1 MNTSKKIIIA
11 VSIIV
16 ILVIAIIAG
25 RMILN
30 NIIQKKINE
39 VKPTEVIAQEVQK
52 LEFYE
57 KIETFGTALANQ
69 SFSIRIKKSDLI
81 SSLEFDK
88 NLMVQKNQLIAQL
101 KTDKINAPFSG
112 RLGVREITPGILG
125 GEDSI
130 IATLDDIE
138 IIKIDIKVPESYLN
152 ILKKDLK
159 IKASSEAFKE
169 TFNGNLDTVSARI
182 DPITRSILV
191 QAKIKNPNYKII
203 PGMLMNIEIIYNEK
217 TSLGVP
223 EESLILQGNRTVVY
237 KVIED
242 KSVALT
248 EVKTGIRNYGKVE
261 IISGLNSG
269 DKIVTEGVSKIRD
282 KAQIKLINNK

>member
-1 MNTSKKIIIA
+1 MDTSKKIIIA
-11 VSIIV
+11 VSIIF
-16 ILVIAIIAG
+16 ILVLAIISG

-39 VKPTEVIAQEVQK
+39 VKPTEVIAEEVKK
-52 LEFYE
+52 LEFYQ

-69 SFSIRIKKSDLI
+69 SFSIRIKKTELI

-88 NLMVQKNQLIAQL
+88 NLMIQKNQLIAQL
-101 KTDKINAPFSG
+101 KTEKITAPFSG

-138 IIKIDIKVPESYLN
+138 TIKLDIKVPESYLN

-159 IKASSEAFKE
+159 IKASSEAFNE
-169 TFNGNLDTVSARI
+169 VFTGTLDTVSARV

-191 QAKIKNPNYKII
+191 QVKIKNANYKII
-203 PGMLMNIEIIYNEK
+203 PGMLVNVEIIYNEK
-217 TSLGVP
+217 QSLGVP
-223 EESLILQGNRTVVY
+223 EESIIQQGNRTVVY
-237 KVIED
+237 KLIED

-248 EVKTGIRNYGKVE
+248 EVKTGIRNFGKVE
-261 IISGLNSG
+261 IVSGLNPG
-269 DKIVTEGVSKIRD
+269 DKIVKEGVSKIKD
-282 KAQIKLINNK
+282 KAQIKLISK

>member
-11 VSIIV
+11 VSIITF
-16 ILVIAIIAG
+16 LVVAIIAG

-30 NIIQKKINE
+30 NVIQKKINE
-39 VKPTEVIAQEVQK
+39 TKPTEVAAQEVK
-52 LEFYE
+52 KTEFYE

-69 SFSIRIKKSDLI
+69 SFSIRIKKTELI

-101 KTDKINAPFSG
+101 KNEKIIAPFSG
-112 RLGVREITPGILG
+112 RLGIREITPGILG

-138 IIKIDIKVPESYLN
+138 NIKLDIKVPESYSN
-152 ILKKDLK
+152 ILKRNLK
-159 IKASSEAFKE
+159 IKATSESFNE
-169 TFNGNLDTVSARI
+169 TFFGNLDVISSRV
-182 DPITRSILV
+182 DPTTRSILV
-191 QAKIKNPNYKII
+191 QAKIKNNNYKII
-203 PGMLMNIEIIYNEK
+203 PGMLINIEIIFNEK
-217 TSLGVP
+217 ESIGVP
-223 EESLILQGNRTVVY
+223 EESIIQQGTRTVVY

-242 KSVALT
+242 KSVSLT
-248 EVKTGIRNYGKVE
+248 EVKTGIRNFGKVE
-261 IISGLNSG
+261 ILSGLSTG

-282 KAQIKLINNK
+282 KAQIKLINK

>member
-11 VSIIV
+11 VSIITLLIV
-16 ILVIAIIAG
+16 AIIAG

-30 NIIQKKINE
+30 NVIQKKINE
-39 VKPTEVIAQEVQK
+39 TRPTEVVAQEVK
-52 LEFYE
+52 KTEFYE

-69 SFSIRIKKSDLI
+69 SFSIRIKKSELI

-101 KTDKINAPFSG
+101 KNEKIIAPFSG
-112 RLGVREITPGILG
+112 RLGIREITPGILG

-138 IIKIDIKVPESYLN
+138 NIKLDIKVPESYSN
-152 ILKKDLK
+152 ILKRNLK
-159 IKASSEAFKE
+159 IKATSESFNE
-169 TFNGNLDTVSARI
+169 TFFGNLDVISSRV
-182 DPITRSILV
+182 DPTTRSILV
-191 QAKIKNPNYKII
+191 QAKIKNNNYKII
-203 PGMLMNIEIIYNEK
+203 PGMLINIEIIFNEK
-217 TSLGVP
+217 ESIGVP
-223 EESLILQGNRTVVY
+223 EESIIQQGTRTVVY

-242 KSVALT
+242 KTVSLT
-248 EVKTGIRNYGKVE
+248 EVKTGIRNFGKVE
-261 IISGLNSG
+261 ILSGLSAG

-282 KAQIKLINNK
+282 KAQIKLINK

>member
-11 VSIIV
+11 VSIITL
-16 ILVIAIIAG
+16 LVVAIIAG

-30 NIIQKKINE
+30 NVIQKKINE
-39 VKPTEVIAQEVQK
+39 TKPTEVVAQEVK
-52 LEFYE
+52 KTEFYE

-69 SFSIRIKKSDLI
+69 SFSIRIKKTELI

-101 KTDKINAPFSG
+101 KNEKIIAPFSG
-112 RLGVREITPGILG
+112 RLGIREITPGILG

-138 IIKIDIKVPESYLN
+138 NIKLDIKVPESYSN
-152 ILKKDLK
+152 ILKRNLK
-159 IKASSEAFKE
+159 IKATSESFNE
-169 TFNGNLDTVSARI
+169 TFFGNLDVISSRV
-182 DPITRSILV
+182 DPTTRSILV
-191 QAKIKNPNYKII
+191 QAKIKNNNYKII
-203 PGMLMNIEIIYNEK
+203 PGMLINIEIIFNEK
-217 TSLGVP
+217 ESIGVP
-223 EESLILQGNRTVVY
+223 EESIIQQGTRTVVY

-242 KSVALT
+242 KSVSLT
-248 EVKTGIRNYGKVE
+248 EVKTGIRNFGKVE
-261 IISGLNSG
+261 ILSGLSVG

-282 KAQIKLINNK
+282 KAQIKLINK

>member
-11 VSIIV
+11 VSIITL
-16 ILVIAIIAG
+16 LVVAIIAG

-30 NIIQKKINE
+30 NVIQKKINE
-39 VKPTEVIAQEVQK
+39 TKPTEVVAQEVK
-52 LEFYE
+52 KTEFYE

-69 SFSIRIKKSDLI
+69 SFSIRIKKSELI

-101 KTDKINAPFSG
+101 KNEKIIAPFSG
-112 RLGVREITPGILG
+112 RLGIREITPGILG

-138 IIKIDIKVPESYLN
+138 NIKLDIKVPESYSN
-152 ILKKDLK
+152 ILKRNLK
-159 IKASSEAFKE
+159 IKATSESFNE
-169 TFNGNLDTVSARI
+169 TFFGNLDVISSRV
-182 DPITRSILV
+182 DPTTRSILV
-191 QAKIKNPNYKII
+191 QAKIKNNNYKII
-203 PGMLMNIEIIYNEK
+203 PGMLINIEIIFNEK
-217 TSLGVP
+217 ESIGVP
-223 EESLILQGNRTVVY
+223 EESIIQQGTRTVVY

-242 KSVALT
+242 KSVSLT
-248 EVKTGIRNYGKVE
+248 EVKTGIRNFGKVE
-261 IISGLNSG
+261 ILSGLSTG

-282 KAQIKLINNK
+282 KAQIKLINK

>member
-11 VSIIV
+11 VSIITL
-16 ILVIAIIAG
+16 LVVAIIAG

-30 NIIQKKINE
+30 NVIQKKINE
-39 VKPTEVIAQEVQK
+39 TKPTEVVAQEVK
-52 LEFYE
+52 KTEFYE

-69 SFSIRIKKSDLI
+69 SFSIRIKKSELI

-101 KTDKINAPFSG
+101 KNEKIIAPFSG
-112 RLGVREITPGILG
+112 RLGIREITPGILG

-138 IIKIDIKVPESYLN
+138 NIKLDIKVPESYSN
-152 ILKKDLK
+152 ILKRNLK
-159 IKASSEAFKE
+159 IKATSESFNE
-169 TFNGNLDTVSARI
+169 TFFGNLDVISSRV
-182 DPITRSILV
+182 DPTTRSILV
-191 QAKIKNPNYKII
+191 QAKIKNNNYKII
-203 PGMLMNIEIIYNEK
+203 PGMLINIEIIFNEK
-217 TSLGVP
+217 ESIGVP
-223 EESLILQGNRTVVY
+223 EESIIQQGTRTVVY

-242 KSVALT
+242 KTVSLT
-248 EVKTGIRNYGKVE
+248 EVKTGIRNFGKVE
-261 IISGLNSG
+261 ILSGLSTG

-282 KAQIKLINNK
+282 KAQIKLINK

>member
-11 VSIIV
+11 VSIITLLIV
-16 ILVIAIIAG
+16 AIIAG

-30 NIIQKKINE
+30 NVIQKKINE
-39 VKPTEVIAQEVQK
+39 TKPTEVVAQEVK
-52 LEFYE
+52 KTEFYE

-69 SFSIRIKKSDLI
+69 SFSIRIKKSELI

-101 KTDKINAPFSG
+101 KNEKIIAPFSG
-112 RLGVREITPGILG
+112 RLGIREITPGILG

-138 IIKIDIKVPESYLN
+138 NIKLDIKVPESYSN
-152 ILKKDLK
+152 ILKRNLK
-159 IKASSEAFKE
+159 IKATSESFNE
-169 TFNGNLDTVSARI
+169 TFFGNLDVISSRV
-182 DPITRSILV
+182 DPTTRSILV
-191 QAKIKNPNYKII
+191 QAKIKNNNYKII
-203 PGMLMNIEIIYNEK
+203 PGMLINIEIIFNEK
-217 TSLGVP
+217 ESIGVP
-223 EESLILQGNRTVVY
+223 EESIIQQGTRTVVY

-242 KSVALT
+242 KTVSLT
-248 EVKTGIRNYGKVE
+248 EVKTGIRNFGKVE
-261 IISGLNSG
+261 ILSGLSTG

-282 KAQIKLINNK
+282 KAQIKLINK

>member
-11 VSIIV
+11 VSIITF
-16 ILVIAIIAG
+16 LVVAIIAG

-30 NIIQKKINE
+30 NVIQKKINE
-39 VKPTEVIAQEVQK
+39 TKPTEVVAQEVK
-52 LEFYE
+52 KTEFYE

-69 SFSIRIKKSDLI
+69 SFSIRIKKTELI

-101 KTDKINAPFSG
+101 KNEKIIAPFSG
-112 RLGVREITPGILG
+112 RLGIREITPGILG

-138 IIKIDIKVPESYLN
+138 NIKLDIKVPESYSN
-152 ILKKDLK
+152 ILKRNLK
-159 IKASSEAFKE
+159 IKATSESFNE
-169 TFNGNLDTVSARI
+169 TFFGNLNVISSRV
-182 DPITRSILV
+182 DPTTRSILV
-191 QAKIKNPNYKII
+191 QAKIKNNNYKII
-203 PGMLMNIEIIYNEK
+203 PGMLINIEIIFNEK
-217 TSLGVP
+217 ESIGVP
-223 EESLILQGNRTVVY
+223 EESIIQQGTRTVVY

-242 KSVALT
+242 KSVSLT
-248 EVKTGIRNYGKVE
+248 EVKTGIRNFGKVE
-261 IISGLNSG
+261 ILSGLSTG

-282 KAQIKLINNK
+282 KAQIKLINK

>member
-11 VSIIV
+11 VSIITF
-16 ILVIAIIAG
+16 LVIAIIAG

-30 NIIQKKINE
+30 NVIQKKINE
-39 VKPTEVIAQEVQK
+39 TKPTEVVAQEVK
-52 LEFYE
+52 KTEFYE

-69 SFSIRIKKSDLI
+69 SFSIRIKKSELI

-101 KTDKINAPFSG
+101 KNEKIIAPFSG
-112 RLGVREITPGILG
+112 RLGIREITPGILG

-138 IIKIDIKVPESYLN
+138 NIKLDIKVPESYSN
-152 ILKKDLK
+152 ILKRNLK
-159 IKASSEAFKE
+159 IKATSESFNE
-169 TFNGNLDTVSARI
+169 TFFGNLDVISSRV
-182 DPITRSILV
+182 DPTTRSILV
-191 QAKIKNPNYKII
+191 QAKIKNNNYKII
-203 PGMLMNIEIIYNEK
+203 PGMLINIEIIFNEK
-217 TSLGVP
+217 ESIGVP
-223 EESLILQGNRTVVY
+223 EESIIQQGTRTVVY

-242 KSVALT
+242 KTVSLT
-248 EVKTGIRNYGKVE
+248 EVKTGIRNFGKVE
-261 IISGLNSG
+261 ILSGLSAG

-282 KAQIKLINNK
+282 KAQIKLINK

>member
-11 VSIIV
+11 VSIITF
-16 ILVIAIIAG
+16 LVVAIIAG

-30 NIIQKKINE
+30 NVIQKKINE
-39 VKPTEVIAQEVQK
+39 TKATEVVAQEVK
-52 LEFYE
+52 KTEFYE

-69 SFSIRIKKSDLI
+69 SFSIRIKKTELI

-101 KTDKINAPFSG
+101 KNEKIVAPFSG
-112 RLGVREITPGILG
+112 RLGIREITPGILG

-138 IIKIDIKVPESYLN
+138 NIKLDIKVPESYSN
-152 ILKKDLK
+152 ILKRNLK
-159 IKASSEAFKE
+159 IKATSESFNE
-169 TFNGNLDTVSARI
+169 TFFGNLDVISSRV
-182 DPITRSILV
+182 DPTTRSILV
-191 QAKIKNPNYKII
+191 QAKIKNNNYKII
-203 PGMLMNIEIIYNEK
+203 PGMLLNIEIIFNEK
-217 TSLGVP
+217 ESIGVP
-223 EESLILQGNRTVVY
+223 EGSIIQQGTRTVVY

-242 KSVALT
+242 KTVSLT
-248 EVKTGIRNYGKVE
+248 EVKTGIRNFGKVE
-261 IISGLNSG
+261 VLSGLNAG

-282 KAQIKLINNK
+282 KAQIKLINK

>member
-11 VSIIV
+11 VSIITL
-16 ILVIAIIAG
+16 LVVAIIAG

-30 NIIQKKINE
+30 NVIQKKINE
-39 VKPTEVIAQEVQK
+39 TRPTEVVAQEVK
-52 LEFYE
+52 KTEFYE

-69 SFSIRIKKSDLI
+69 SFSIRIKKSELI

-101 KTDKINAPFSG
+101 KNEKIIAPFSG
-112 RLGVREITPGILG
+112 RLGIREITPGILG

-138 IIKIDIKVPESYLN
+138 NIKLDIKVPESYSN
-152 ILKKDLK
+152 ILKRNLK
-159 IKASSEAFKE
+159 IKATSESFNE
-169 TFNGNLDTVSARI
+169 TFFGNLNVISSRV
-182 DPITRSILV
+182 DPTTRSILV
-191 QAKIKNPNYKII
+191 QAKIKNNNYKII
-203 PGMLMNIEIIYNEK
+203 PGMLINIEIIFNEK
-217 TSLGVP
+217 ESIGVP
-223 EESLILQGNRTVVY
+223 EESIIQQGTRTVVY

-242 KSVALT
+242 KTVSLT
-248 EVKTGIRNYGKVE
+248 EVKTGIRNFGKVE
-261 IISGLNSG
+261 ILSGLSTG

-282 KAQIKLINNK
+282 KAQIKLINK

>member
-11 VSIIV
+11 VSIITF
-16 ILVIAIIAG
+16 LVVAIIAG

-30 NIIQKKINE
+30 NVIQKKINE
-39 VKPTEVIAQEVQK
+39 TRPTEVVAQEVK
-52 LEFYE
+52 KTEFYE

-69 SFSIRIKKSDLI
+69 SFSIRIKKSELI

-101 KTDKINAPFSG
+101 KNEKIIAPFSG
-112 RLGVREITPGILG
+112 RLGIREITPGILG

-138 IIKIDIKVPESYLN
+138 NIKLDIKVPESYSN
-152 ILKKDLK
+152 ILKRNLK
-159 IKASSEAFKE
+159 IKATSESFNE
-169 TFNGNLDTVSARI
+169 TFFGNLDVISSRV
-182 DPITRSILV
+182 DPTTRSILV
-191 QAKIKNPNYKII
+191 QAKIKNNNYKII
-203 PGMLMNIEIIYNEK
+203 PGMLINIEIIFNEK
-217 TSLGVP
+217 ESIGVP
-223 EESLILQGNRTVVY
+223 EESIIQQGTRTVVY

-242 KSVALT
+242 KTVSLT
-248 EVKTGIRNYGKVE
+248 EVKTGIRNFGKVE
-261 IISGLNSG
+261 ILSGLSTG

-282 KAQIKLINNK
+282 KAQIKLINK

>member
-1 MNTSKKIIIA
+1 
-11 VSIIV
+11 VV
-16 ILVIAIIAG
+16 AIISG

-30 NIIQKKINE
+30 NFIQKKINE
-39 VKPTEVIAQEVQK
+39 VKPTEVIAEEVKK
-52 LEFYE
+52 LEFYQ

-69 SFSIRIKKSDLI
+69 SFSIRIKKTELI

-88 NLMVQKNQLIAQL
+88 NLMIQKNQLIAQL
-101 KTDKINAPFSG
+101 KTEKIIAPFSG

-138 IIKIDIKVPESYLN
+138 TIKLDIKVPESYLN

-159 IKASSEAFKE
+159 IKASSEAFNE
-169 TFNGNLDTVSARI
+169 VFTGTLDTVSARV

-191 QAKIKNPNYKII
+191 QVKIKNANYKII
-203 PGMLMNIEIIYNEK
+203 PGMLVNVEIIYNEK
-217 TSLGVP
+217 QSLGVP
-223 EESLILQGNRTVVY
+223 EESIIQQGNRTVVY
-237 KVIED
+237 KVIDD

-248 EVKTGIRNYGKVE
+248 EVKTGIRNFGKVE
-261 IISGLNSG
+261 IVSGLNPG
-269 DKIVTEGVSKIRD
+269 DKIVIEGVSKVRD
-282 KAQIKLINNK
+282 KAQIKLINK

>member
-11 VSIIV
+11 VSIIFV
-16 ILVIAIIAG
+16 LVFAIIAG

-30 NIIQKKINE
+30 NVIQKKINQAN
-39 VKPTEVIAQEVQK
+39 PTEVIAQEVQK

-69 SFSIRIKKSDLI
+69 SFSIRIKKTDLI

-101 KTDKINAPFSG
+101 KTEKIIAPFSG

-138 IIKIDIKVPESYLN
+138 TVKIDIKIPEGYLN

-169 TFNGNLDTVSARI
+169 IFYGNLETVSARV

-191 QAKIKNPNYKII
+191 QVKIKNSNYKII
-203 PGMLMNIEIIYNEK
+203 PGMLVSIEIIYNEK
-217 TSLGVP
+217 QSLGVP
-223 EESLILQGNRTVVY
+223 EESIIQQGNRTVVY
-237 KVIED
+237 KVIDD

-248 EVKTGIRNYGKVE
+248 EVKTGIRNFGKVE
-261 IISGLNSG
+261 IVSGLNPG
-269 DKIVTEGVSKIRD
+269 DKIVKEGVSKIKD
-282 KAQIKLINNK
+282 KAQIKLISK

>member
-11 VSIIV
+11 VSIITFMV
-16 ILVIAIIAG
+16 VAIIAG

-30 NIIQKKINE
+30 NVIQKKINE
-39 VKPTEVIAQEVQK
+39 TKPTEVVAQEVK
-52 LEFYE
+52 KTEFYE

-69 SFSIRIKKSDLI
+69 SFSIRIKKAELI

-101 KTDKINAPFSG
+101 KNEKIIAPFSG
-112 RLGVREITPGILG
+112 RLGIREITPGILG

-138 IIKIDIKVPESYLN
+138 NIKLDIKVPESYSN
-152 ILKKDLK
+152 ILKRNLK
-159 IKASSEAFKE
+159 IKATSESFNE
-169 TFNGNLDTVSARI
+169 TFFGNLDVISSRV
-182 DPITRSILV
+182 DPTTRSILV
-191 QAKIKNPNYKII
+191 QAKIKNNNYKII
-203 PGMLMNIEIIYNEK
+203 PGMLINIEIIFNEK
-217 TSLGVP
+217 ESIGVP
-223 EESLILQGNRTVVY
+223 EESIIQQGTRTVVY

-242 KSVALT
+242 KTVSLT
-248 EVKTGIRNYGKVE
+248 EVKTGIRNFGKVE
-261 IISGLNSG
+261 ILSGLSAG

-282 KAQIKLINNK
+282 KAQIKLINK